1 MSNAPGSLMRSYST
15 LLSEEAGLPV
25 EILREALT
33 LKGREPSTKDQ
44 ALSAAQR
51 IARLR
56 ARNARKSEAPSTGVT
71 DDVTVESDTPLLQRS
86 YSALCADKAGVPIF
100 FMKEALQSFDVRDE
114 TVKAEVMS
122 AAQRIW
128 KSRQPESPSSPK
140 RIATEELDLDS
151 ALQSLERS
159 YSTLC
164 AKEAGVPLGIM
175 QRVMIKEGRDESAK
189 AKVMSVAQ
197 MIWKGTGTSNKRSKF
212 SRASRNNHGWR

>member
-1 MSNAPGSLMRSYST
+1 MRSYST

-25 EILREALT
+25 EILRKALT
-33 LKGREPSTKDQ
+33 LKGREPSAKDQ
-44 ALSAAQR
+44 VLSAARR
-51 IARLR
+51 ISRLR
-56 ARNARKSEAPSTGVT
+56 VRNARARKSEAPSTGVT

-86 YSALCADKAGVPIF
+86 YSALCADEAGVPIF
-100 FMKEALQSFDVRDE
+100 FMKEALQSFGRDE

-175 QRVMIKEGRDESAK
+175 QKVMIKEGRDESAK